1 MIGSYID
8 MYRRLI
14 FWFWGRYP
22 KFLFDQHVQGCS
34 FTKFGPH
41 IAVSQVNC
49 LHAMEAD
56 DLLRLQTGQHLAY
69 MYYVMRGDIF
79 GDLLMTETPISTHKM
94 RRNYYK
100 QCYYRAITTVHRNYL
115 PCVSYDWMR
124 KTLVHNKYMK
134 LFLST

>member
-1 MIGSYID
+1 M
-8 MYRRLI
+8 
-14 FWFWGRYP
+14 
-22 KFLFDQHVQGCS
+22 FDQHVQGCS

-94 RRNYYK
+94 RRNYYE